1 MILGGHETSEILRF
15 SGNNTLH
22 GIMIG
27 SYNLKDNYV
36 TRSLNCLESVC
47 KLIQLIQYRLHLR
60 NSTIDILL

>member
-1 MILGGHETSEILRF
+1 MIE
-15 SGNNTLH
+15 
-22 GIMIG
+22 

>member
-1 MILGGHETSEILRF
+1 
-15 SGNNTLH
+15 
-22 GIMIG
+22 MIG

-36 TRSLNCLESVC
+36 TRNCLESVC